1 MDPTFAPASAA
12 EIARVRARY
21 SPARPYLLMVGT
33 LEPRKNHA
41 TALRALARLK
51 AWGLPHRL
59 VIAGG
64 SGWLFEP
71 IRRQVADLGLEGDV
85 TFAGYVP
92 AADLPPLYSGAGCVL
107 APSLYEGFGFPV
119 LEAMASGAPVVCS
132 AVSSLPEVAGDA
144 ALLVAPLDD
153 GALAAATHL
162 VLTQPALAEVLRE
175 KGRRQAARFRWETC
189 AAETLEVY
197 RLAAGGELRS

>member
-1 MDPTFAPASAA
+1 
-12 EIARVRARY
+12 
-21 SPARPYLLMVGT
+21 MVGT

-71 IRRQVADLGLEGDV
+71 IRQQVADLGLAGDV

-92 AADLPPLYSGAGCVL
+92 AADLPPLYSGAACVL

-119 LEAMASGAPVVCS
+119 LEAIAGGTPSS
-132 AVSSLPEVAGDA
+132 AAMSA
-144 ALLVAPLDD
+144 ACRRWQEMRPWRWRRR
-153 GALAAATHL
+153 T
-162 VLTQPALAEVLRE
+162 TQPWLQRPT
-175 KGRRQAARFRWETC
+175 WC
-189 AAETLEVY
+189 
-197 RLAAGGELRS
+197 